1 MSPVTSQP
9 LTNTAAHTAAFLE
22 ADARLAAQ
30 NYAPLPVVA
39 TRAEGCH
46 IWDVEGRRYLDLM
59 SGYSAVGFG
68 HSHPRLVRALVEQ
81 AGRLAMTSRALHTD
95 QLVPFLER
103 LTRLAGLP
111 RALPMNTGA
120 EAVETA
126 LKAARKW
133 ATVVKGVPDGAA
145 EIIVCA
151 NNFHGR
157 TTTIVGFSSHASYR
171 YGFGPFAPA
180 FREVPF
186 GDAAAMEAAIGPHTA
201 AVLLE
206 PIQGEGGINVPP
218 PGYLRR
224 VRELCTRH
232 RVLMIAD
239 EVQTG
244 LGRTGRILAL
254 DHEGVRPDGLCLGK
268 ALGGGLLPV
277 SAFVATEEVM
287 GVFGPGDHGSTFGGM
302 PLAARVASEALDLLV
317 EDDLAARAGQ
327 LGESL
332 IARLRLARHPLVRE
346 VRGKGLLVGIE
357 LDPSVDAHAVVGK
370 MAERGVITKD
380 THRNTLRFSPP
391 LVIDE
396 SDLKFACHT
405 LFAVLDERLGGLPRT
420 REAA

>member
-1 MSPVTSQP
+1 MSPASSR
-9 LTNTAAHTAAFLE
+9 TAAFLE

-46 IWDVEGRRYLDLM
+46 IWDVEGRRYLDMM

-81 AGRLAMTSRALHTD
+81 AGRLAMTSRAIHTD

-103 LTRLAGLP
+103 LTRLTGLP

-133 ATVVKGVPDGAA
+133 ATVVKGLPDGVA
-145 EIIVCA
+145 EVIVCA

-171 YGFGPFAPA
+171 YGFGPFVPA

-186 GDAAAMEAAIGPHTA
+186 GDASAIEAAIGPRTA

-218 PGYLRR
+218 AGYLAR
-224 VRELCTRH
+224 VRELCTR
-232 RVLMIAD
+232 RGVLMIAD

-287 GVFGPGDHGSTFGGM
+287 NVFGPGDHGSTFGGM
-302 PLAARVASEALDLLV
+302 PLAAHVASEALDLLV
-317 EDDLAARAGQ
+317 EEDLAGRAAR
-327 LGESL
+327 LGEGL
-332 IARLRLARHPLVRE
+332 LARLRLARHPLVRD

-357 LDPSVDAHAVVGK
+357 LDPSVDAHGVVGK

-391 LVIDE
+391 LVIEE

-405 LFAVLDERLGGLPRT
+405 LFAVLDESLSGLPRT